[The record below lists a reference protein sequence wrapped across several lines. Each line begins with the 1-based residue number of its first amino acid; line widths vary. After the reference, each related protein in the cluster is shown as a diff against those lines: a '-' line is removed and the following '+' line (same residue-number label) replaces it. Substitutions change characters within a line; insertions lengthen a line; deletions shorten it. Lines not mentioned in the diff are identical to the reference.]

1 MKSLPKVLTLAAL
14 ILTFVVIVL
23 GAYTRLKDAG
33 LGCPDWPGCYGTLT
47 VPQSAEQI
55 QVDYPD
61 ARLDKS
67 KAWIEVT
74 HRMVAGS
81 LGLFVFFL
89 TYLDFRVSRRHKYK
103 VSRIL
108 IFASLMVVGQSLLGM
123 WTVTL
128 QLLPQVVTAHLFGGL
143 SIFSLLFL
151 RWAHLHLN
159 SNSNDKIK
167 DKMKT
172 TSDGAK
178 NISVTNSPVMVYAYI
193 GLALVIMQIFLGGW
207 VSTNYASLACT
218 DFPLCNG
225 EWIPS
230 GDFGGG
236 FNLLHPIGENYEGGV
251 LNDAAQVAIH
261 WAHRMGALLVTL
273 FWVSFYLVAKIK
285 KWAVQDDLTM
295 ILGILILQIILGI
308 TNVLGDL
315 PLLVATAHNG
325 MAAIL
330 LLSVIWLLVS
340 EHHRRLLN

>member
-1 MKSLPKVLTLAAL
+1 MKILTAAAL
-14 ILTFVVIVL
+14 LLTFLVIVL

-55 QVDYPD
+55 QDSFPD
-61 ARLDKS
+61 VQLNRG
-67 KAWIEVT
+67 KAWIEVA

-81 LGLFVFFL
+81 LGLFVFLL
-89 TYLDFRVSRRHKYK
+89 TFLDFRASRRHKYK
-103 VSRIL
+103 MSRIL

-143 SIFSLLFL
+143 TILSLLFL
-151 RWAHLHLN
+151 RLAHLHLN
-159 SNSNDKIK
+159 PLNSLGPHNPEEA
-167 DKMKT
+167 
-172 TSDGAK
+172 SRPEK
-178 NISVTNSPVMVYAYI
+178 NSQQKSQIITYGYV

-225 EWIPS
+225 EWVPPS
-230 GDFGGG
+230 DFGSG

-251 LNDAAQVAIH
+251 LNDSAQVAIH
-261 WAHRMGALLVTL
+261 WAHRVGALLVTL
-273 FWVSFYLVAKIK
+273 FWVGFYLVARIK
-285 KWAVQDDLTM
+285 KWAVQDDLSVILAILLM
-295 ILGILILQIILGI
+295 QVILGII
-308 TNVLGDL
+308 NVLGGL

-330 LLSVIWLLVS
+330 LLGVLWFLVS
-340 EHHRRLLN
+340 EYYRRLANS